1 MNIGENIRKIR
12 ELKNISQDKL
22 SKLSNMPRTSLGRYE
37 RNERTPNIDTLNKI
51 ANALK
56 VDIDALLYWSN
67 NILIC
72 EDVLKFISNLYPDKY
87 YEFGEK
93 LELLGYMLNVKKD
106 DPELI
111 RFLLGASDNK
121 SFYESMSNALG
132 LTYEQMY
139 NWILSN
145 ILFSFIE
152 DQGLD
157 PGNYIGLLRKV
168 AKENILIH
176 QSIDNLLSDGL
187 SNKNEK
193 IILEYLMKRDHINY
207 DQLNKYLSSSNASME
222 SLYEDLEIIG
232 ADISQEDLKSRIDN
246 IKKLIPILKSYGLNI
261 TIFEDNNNLLV
272 NVKIDKDD
280 FYQDFYLDDFLGFID
295 KIYWGIEREID
306 YLKHLYD

>member
-106 DPELI
+106 NPELI

-193 IILEYLMKRDHINY
+193 IIMEYLTKRDHINY
-207 DQLNKYLSSSNASME
+207 DQLNKYLSSSKASME